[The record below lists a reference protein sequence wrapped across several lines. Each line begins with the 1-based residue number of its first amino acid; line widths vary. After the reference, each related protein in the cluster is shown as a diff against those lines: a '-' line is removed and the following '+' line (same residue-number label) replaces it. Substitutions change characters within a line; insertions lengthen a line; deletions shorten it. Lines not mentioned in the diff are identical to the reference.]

1 LDILIL
7 NPAGVYMRKLLYISV
22 ILILFFNKTE
32 AQNVTGIVTDS
43 NGVRLE
49 GIKIELYSLSQL
61 IKTVSNSFGEFTLNI
76 TTGVNES
83 LLPKGYFV
91 SNNYPNPFNPK
102 TRIDFSLPKTSS
114 IKVELFNLTG
124 QRVRDLKEKNM
135 ESGISHIDIELSG
148 LPNGIYFAHILI
160 DGKFSVTKKLMLL
173 YGSQHLNAAVIMQTG
188 EIGKASKDIFIDS
201 ILLTSQYIQK
211 TKINA
216 PAYNQGDVLNL
227 GKVKVKKNP
236 SPEFSPCPDLPSVY
250 YAGKTYHTLQI
261 GNQCWFKENLDVG
274 VMINSGQNS
283 ADNHIFEK
291 YCYNNDIENCT
302 AYGGLYRW
310 EEAVQYSPAGDLVK
324 GICPEGWHIPSLKEF
339 QVLIGSTGTKNV
351 NFMQTGQAYGTDSTG
366 FSALLGGVL
375 EAGGYVFS
383 HFGINGYYWSSNED
397 SHIYAAFLF
406 VGRYD
411 AYVFTKFDNKGYS
424 LSVRCLRNY

>member
-1 LDILIL
+1 MKKLI
-7 NPAGVYMRKLLYISV
+7 YISV
-22 ILILFFNKTE
+22 IVLLFFYNIN
-32 AQNVTGIVTDS
+32 AQTVVGIVTDS

-49 GIKIELYSLSQL
+49 GVNIYLYSLSKL
-61 IKTVSNSFGEFTLNI
+61 IKTVSNSFGEFILNI

-102 TRIDFSLPKTSS
+102 TRIDFTLPKTSS

-124 QRVRDLKEKNM
+124 QRVRELKEKNM

-173 YGSQHLNAAVIMQTG
+173 YGSQHLNAAVIKQTG
-188 EIGKASKDIFIDS
+188 EIGKTNKDIFIDS
-201 ILLTSQYIQK
+201 ILFTSQFIQK

-216 PAYNQGDVLNL
+216 LAYNQGDVLNL
-227 GKVKVKKNP
+227 AKVKVKKNP
-236 SPEFSPCPDLPSVY
+236 SPEFSSCSDLPSVY

-261 GNQCWFKENLDVG
+261 GNQCWLKENLDVG

-283 ADNHIFEK
+283 TDNHIFEK
-291 YCYNNDIENCT
+291 YCYNNDIENCD

-310 EEAVQYSPAGDLVK
+310 GEAMQYSPQGDLVK
-324 GICPEGWHIPSLKEF
+324 GICPEGWHIPSLTEF
-339 QVLIGSTGTKNV
+339 QVLMGSTGLKNV
-351 NFMQTGQAYGTDSTG
+351 NFLQTGQAYGTDSTG

-375 EAGGYVFS
+375 EAGGYAFS
-383 HFGINGYYWSSNED
+383 HFGINGYYWSSND
-397 SHIYAAFLF
+397 NSNIYNAAFLF

-411 AYVFTKFDNKGYS
+411 ANVFAKFDNKGYG